1 MDIALL
7 LPPEQA
13 KTKRML
19 AMSPLCSELGS
30 LLGKAVD
37 LVNLRVVSTVF
48 QKEIIAADRRIHTG
62 NAYAAD
68 EFEIMVLSFF
78 QKLSQERAEILA
90 EGLRG
95 GRFCANHLIKTRKL
109 GLPQDSK
116 DSFSLL
122 QRAGLIDESMAAALR
137 AMVGFRNILL
147 HQYQKLDLGIMV
159 EVIERR
165 LDDLLA
171 FAKIA
176 LAASD

>member
-1 MDIALL
+1 LGHYPDTQAIYLFGSYGTEDEWPDSDVDIALL

-13 KTKRML
+13 KASRML

-68 EFEIMVLSFF
+68 EFEMLVLSFF

-90 EGLRG
+90 EGLRS
-95 GRFCANHLIKTRKL
+95 GRFYYA
-109 GLPQDSK
+109 
-116 DSFSLL
+116 
-122 QRAGLIDESMAAALR
+122 
-137 AMVGFRNILL
+137 
-147 HQYQKLDLGIMV
+147 
-159 EVIERR
+159 
-165 LDDLLA
+165 
-171 FAKIA
+171 
-176 LAASD
+176 